1 MLWVNKD
8 LDAEQVR
15 IPSPDV
21 VAATVRL
28 PGRDILLMSVYVQG
42 RDAEAL
48 LETCQTLDRVIRE
61 ARGTGG
67 QVVEV
72 IIAGDFNQHDCLWG
86 GDDVSPARQ
95 GEADV
100 VIDLMNEYSL
110 RSLLPRGTKTWQGR
124 DQESTID
131 LILASEDLARTLVKC
146 TTHETDHGSDHQA
159 VETKLD
165 LAMPQPRMEPRL
177 LFKNAPWKEI
187 NARIAGRL
195 QTVPTEGSVQEQAD
209 GLMDTVL
216 EAVHELTP
224 KAKPSHYAKRWWT
237 TELTQLRRI
246 YTYWRNRARSARRGG
261 QAQPELERL
270 AKEASK
276 QYHDDIRRRK
286 KAHWDDFLAD
296 NTNIWNA
303 AKYLDTEGGGSLDKV
318 PQLARADG
326 TRTTNGTEQAE
337 ELLATFFPPLPDEIA
352 EEGPRPQRSPI
363 DIPEITL
370 GEIEAQLFGMKP
382 WKAPGAD
389 GLPLMAWRQVWPVV
403 RHRVLKLFRKT
414 VEEGA
419 LPHQWRHAKI
429 VPLKK
434 PGKGDYTIAKAW
446 RPISLLSTL
455 GKVLEAVIAERISYA
470 VEEFGLLPSNHF
482 GARKRRSAEQALM
495 LLQEHIFKAWRGRQV
510 VSLVSFD
517 VKGAYNGVYKDRLLQ
532 RLAARGIPP
541 QLVRWVGAFC
551 SGRTASIDV
560 NGQASEKRDLPQA
573 GLPQGSP
580 LSPVL
585 FLFFNADLVQHR
597 IGADGGAV
605 AFVDDYTAWVVGP
618 TAEANRG
625 GIQGIIE
632 KALNWESRSGATF
645 EADKTAII
653 HFSRNAERVDGTPYI
668 IKGRTVNPKEEVKVL
683 GVILDQQLRYKKHIA
698 RAATK
703 GLKAAMAL
711 RRLRGLAPSVARQL
725 YTSTV
730 APVMDY
736 ASCIWMHACGE
747 TLVKPLNRVQ
757 NVGAQAIVGTFR
769 TVATAVAEA
778 EASIPTVRQ
787 RFARRATT
795 FWIGMHTLPRNH
807 PLVHFMTRST
817 RRFTSPLQR
826 IAAAHEGIPVDNSEI
841 IKPFVLGPWKKRI
854 NLLQE
859 KDVTTALSEGAPQ
872 NPTVITTS
880 TSTRSDTVGIG
891 ITTRTPRAIW
901 AAEGVFTERARLGP
915 RDMQNP
921 FTAELA
927 AMHKGLD
934 AHDRMLDA
942 VNRIVRETSRRLV
955 FGNIVILTRNKAAT
969 QAITTPRGQSGQA
982 DIERIYATVDRLR
995 EKGVTVSIGWVPTDA
1010 ESELTRAAKRAAQ
1023 CAANPEQPLKKE
1035 PYRAISTTLAA
1046 AKKAQEGHQ
1055 ALPTD
1060 VGRYSKR
1067 IDTALPGRHTRW
1079 IYDGLTAA
1087 QASVLAQLRTGMTR
1101 LNTYLRKIGAAQD
1114 TECACGQAAET
1125 TEHFLFRCVRWTSL
1139 RAEMQRVTGSKTGN
1153 LSFHLG
1159 GKAPTDLENWKPD
1172 RIAVHA
1178 TIKYA
1183 MATGRLNEGQKTS

>member
-1 MLWVNKD
+1 
-8 LDAEQVR
+8 
-15 IPSPDV
+15 
-21 VAATVRL
+21 
-28 PGRDILLMSVYVQG
+28 
-42 RDAEAL
+42 
-48 LETCQTLDRVIRE
+48 
-61 ARGTGG
+61 
-67 QVVEV
+67 
-72 IIAGDFNQHDCLWG
+72 
-86 GDDVSPARQ
+86 
-95 GEADV
+95 
-100 VIDLMNEYSL
+100 
-110 RSLLPRGTKTWQGR
+110 
-124 DQESTID
+124 
-131 LILASEDLARTLVKC
+131 
-146 TTHETDHGSDHQA
+146 
-159 VETKLD
+159 
-165 LAMPQPRMEPRL
+165 MEPRL

-296 NTNIWNA
+296 NTNIWKA
-303 AKYLDTEGGGSLDKV
+303 AKYLDTEGGGSFDKV

-337 ELLATFFPPLPDEIA
+337 ELLATFFPPLPGEIA

-363 DIPEITL
+363 DMPEITL

-389 GLPLMAWRQVWPVV
+389 GLPLIAWRQVWPVV

-419 LPHQWRHAKI
+419 LPNQWRHAKI

-597 IGADGGAV
+597 I
-605 AFVDDYTAWVVGP
+605 
-618 TAEANRG
+618 AEANRG

-736 ASCIWMHACGE
+736 ASCIWMNACGE
-747 TLVKPLNRVQ
+747 TLVKPLDRVQ

-769 TVATAVAEA
+769 
-778 EASIPTVRQ
+778 
-787 RFARRATT
+787 
-795 FWIGMHTLPRNH
+795 MHTLPRNH

-872 NPTVITTS
+872 DPTVITTS

-969 QAITTPRGQSGQA
+969 QAITKPRGQSGQA
-982 DIERIYATVDRLR
+982 DMERIYATVDRLR
-995 EKGVTVSIGWVPTDA
+995 EKGVTVSNGWIPTDA

-1023 CAANPEQPLKKE
+1023 CAADPEQPLKKE
-1035 PYRAISTTLAA
+1035 PYRAVSTTLAA
-1046 AKKAQEGHQ
+1046 ARKAQGGHLS
-1055 ALPTD
+1055 LPAD

-1079 IYDGLTAA
+1079 IYDGLSAA

-1101 LNTYLRKIGAAQD
+1101 LNTYLRKIGAALD
-1114 TECACGQAAET
+1114 VECACGQAAET
-1125 TEHFLFRCVRWTSL
+1125 VEHFLFRCLRWTSL
-1139 RAEMQRVTGSKTGN
+1139 RAEMQQVTRSKTGS

-1159 GKAPTDLENWKPD
+1159 GKAPTDPKDWKPNMA
-1172 RIAVHA
+1172 AVQA

-1183 MATGRLNEGQKTS
+1183 MATGRLNEGQKTT

>member
-1 MLWVNKD
+1 HEAFIGIRN
-8 LDAEQVR
+8 
-15 IPSPDV
+15 S
-21 VAATVRL
+21 L
-28 PGRDILLMSVYVQG
+28 PLL
-42 RDAEAL
+42 
-48 LETCQTLDRVIRE
+48 
-61 ARGTGG
+61 
-67 QVVEV
+67 
-72 IIAGDFNQHDCLWG
+72 
-86 GDDVSPARQ
+86 P
-95 GEADV
+95 
-100 VIDLMNEYSL
+100 
-110 RSLLPRGTKTWQGR
+110 SLLTGQFLLQVSNLHGR

-131 LILASEDLARTLVKC
+131 LTLASEDLARTLVKC
-146 TTHETDHGSDHQA
+146 MTPETDHGSDHQA

-165 LAMPQPRMEPRL
+165 LAMPQPTMEPRL

-187 NARIAGRL
+187 NARIAERL
-195 QTVPTEGSVQEQAD
+195 QTVPSEGSVQEQAD

-216 EAVHELTP
+216 EAVHALSP
-224 KAKPSHYAKRWWT
+224 KAKPSRYAKRSW
-237 TELTQLRRI
+237 I
-246 YTYWRNRARSARRGG
+246 PRSLPTRQKHLRGG
-261 QAQPELERL
+261 CL
-270 AKEASK
+270 ASK
-276 QYHDDIRRRK
+276 QFHDDVRRRK
-286 KAHWDDFLAD
+286 KTHWDDFLAD
-296 NTNIWNA
+296 NTNIWKA
-303 AKYLDTEGGGSLDKV
+303 AKYLDTEGGGSYDKV

-326 TRTTNGTEQAE
+326 TRTTNRTEQAE

-363 DIPEITL
+363 DMPEITL
-370 GEIEAQLFGMKP
+370 GEIEAQLFRMKP
-382 WKAPGAD
+382 WKAPGAY
-389 GLPLMAWRQVWPVV
+389 GLSLMAWRQVWPVV
-403 RHRVLKLFRKT
+403 KHRVLKLFRKT

-419 LPHQWRHAKI
+419 LTHQWRHAKI

-455 GKVLEAVIAERISYA
+455 GKILEAVIAERISYA

-495 LLQEHIFKAWRGRQV
+495 LLQEHIFKAWRGRK
-510 VSLVSFD
+510 S
-517 VKGAYNGVYKDRLLQ
+517 DRLLQ
-532 RLAARGIPP
+532 MLTARGIPL

-551 SGRTASIDV
+551 SERTASIDV
-560 NGQASEKRDLPQA
+560 NGQASEKRAFPQA

-585 FLFFNADLVQHR
+585 FLFFNADLVQYR

-605 AFVDDYTAWVVGP
+605 AFIDDYTAWVVGP

-736 ASCIWMHACGE
+736 ASCIWMNACGE
-747 TLVKPLNRVQ
+747 TLVKPLDRVQ

-769 TVATAVAEA
+769 TVATAVAGA

-826 IAAAHEGIPVDNSEI
+826 IAAAHEGMPVDNSEI

-872 NPTVITTS
+872 DPTVITTS

-969 QAITTPRGQSGQA
+969 QAITKPRAQSGQA
-982 DIERIYATVDRLR
+982 DMERIYATVDRLR
-995 EKGVTVSIGWVPTDA
+995 EKGVTVSIGWIPTDA

-1023 CAANPEQPLKKE
+1023 CAADPEQPLRKE
-1035 PYRAISTTLAA
+1035 
-1046 AKKAQEGHQ
+1046 
-1055 ALPTD
+1055 
-1060 VGRYSKR
+1060 
-1067 IDTALPGRHTRW
+1067 
-1079 IYDGLTAA
+1079 
-1087 QASVLAQLRTGMTR
+1087 
-1101 LNTYLRKIGAAQD
+1101 
-1114 TECACGQAAET
+1114 
-1125 TEHFLFRCVRWTSL
+1125 
-1139 RAEMQRVTGSKTGN
+1139 
-1153 LSFHLG
+1153 
-1159 GKAPTDLENWKPD
+1159 
-1172 RIAVHA
+1172 
-1178 TIKYA
+1178 
-1183 MATGRLNEGQKTS
+1183 